1 MPSQWHSKTTE
12 EAMNELHVASN
23 GLTSQQAQQRVEE
36 YGPNEIKKEKRT
48 SPLKLLLDQF
58 TDVLMIILLIATG
71 LSIAVGEVTD
81 AIIIIAIVIASAVL
95 GFSQEYR
102 SGKAVEAL
110 KKMTAPTANVLR
122 DGKEVKIPANQLVPG
137 DIIFLYTGDKIP
149 ADARLLEVFTMKT
162 DEASLTGES
171 SPVNKSVLTLPDQTP
186 LNDRRNLVF
195 TGTVVVYG
203 RGKALVTSTG
213 MNTEFG
219 KIAEMVQAAPQ
230 EQTPLEKRMGSVG
243 KWIGILC
250 VIVALSVG
258 LVGIVV
264 EHRKIVD
271 MLLWAISLAVAAVPE
286 ALPAIITGALAIGM
300 YRMAKVNTIVKRL
313 PAVET
318 LGSTSV
324 ICSDK
329 TGTMT
334 KGEMTVQRLY
344 LNDQTLKVT
353 GIGYAPQGDFQL
365 EDKTIAPDENLRT
378 LLKIAVL
385 CNDSKLEKDTKTGKW
400 TVKGDPTEG
409 ALVVAAAK
417 AGINKEELEKQE
429 PRIAEVPFS
438 SERKR
443 MTTIHSVEG
452 KKIAYMKGAP
462 ELILGRCSQ
471 IFLDG
476 KVQPLTK
483 EIREKHHKVT
493 ETMAQQALR
502 NLGFAYKEL
511 PDNTEQFNDEKERDF
526 VFVGIMGMIDPP
538 RPEVKDAIAICKTAG
553 IRVVMITG
561 DHKLTAIAVAKEL
574 NLLCDDCQVLT
585 GQELEL
591 MTDEQLAQVV
601 EKVVVYARVAPEHK
615 TRIVK
620 AWKQK
625 DEVVAMTGDG
635 VNDAPALKMSDIG
648 IAMGISG
655 TEVTKEAADMVLADD
670 NFASIVKAVKEG
682 REIFE
687 NIKKYLTYLLQCNIM
702 EILVMFFAVVSVP
715 YLARVLSPG
724 SDVELVNSAAIALTA
739 VQILWI
745 NLVTDGLPAIALGV
759 DPGDPDLMQRKPR
772 KPKES
777 IFSKDVKVYL
787 STVPIFMT
795 VLLLLAF
802 FSHMPWLS
810 NFRLLEARTQLLT
823 AMIVME
829 LAVAITCRSLKYP
842 IFKVGPFKNKFLWYA
857 VFSSF
862 ALQLLVLYT
871 PVLQTLFDVHQ
882 PEQIDWAI
890 AALFAG
896 AVFAAIE
903 VGKFVTSRKTVHQF
917 PKLYKKDR

>member
-1 MPSQWHSKTTE
+1 MPIQWHSKTIE
-12 EAMNELHVASN
+12 EAMNELHVAPN
-23 GLTSQQAQQRVEE
+23 GLTSQQAQQRLEE
-36 YGPNEIKKEKRT
+36 YGPNEIKKEKRK
-48 SPLKLLLDQF
+48 SPLKLLLNQF
-58 TDVLMIILLIATG
+58 TDILMIILLIATG

-102 SGKAVEAL
+102 SEKAVEAL
-110 KKMTAPTANVLR
+110 KKMTAPTANVFR
-122 DGKEVKIPANQLVPG
+122 DGKEVRIPANQLVPG

-149 ADARLLEVFTMKT
+149 ADARLLQVFTMKN
-162 DEASLTGES
+162 DEAALTGES
-171 SPVNKSVLTLPDQTP
+171 SPVNKSVSTLPDQTP
-186 LNDRRNLVF
+186 LNDRSNLVF

-203 RGKALVTSTG
+203 RGKALVTCTG

-258 LVGIVV
+258 VVGIVV
-264 EHRKIVD
+264 EHRAVVD
-271 MLLWAISLAVAAVPE
+271 MVLWAISLAVAAVPE

-334 KGEMTVQRLY
+334 KGEMTVQRVY

-353 GIGYAPQGDFQL
+353 GIGYAPQGEFL
-365 EDKTIAPDENLRT
+365 IEDKATTPDQNLKT
-378 LLKIAVL
+378 LLKVAVL
-385 CNDSKLEKDTKTGKW
+385 CNDSSLEKDPKTGKW

-409 ALVVAAAK
+409 ALVVAAEK
-417 AGINKEELEKQE
+417 AQINKENLEKQE
-429 PRIAEVPFS
+429 LRVAEIPFS

-443 MTTIHSVEG
+443 MTTIHTSQG

-462 ELILGRCSQ
+462 EIILARCSK

-483 EIREKHHKVT
+483 EIRDKHHKVT
-493 ETMAQQALR
+493 EAMALQALR
-502 NLGFAYKEL
+502 NLAFAYKEL
-511 PDNTEQFNDEKERDF
+511 PDNVGQFEEEMEQEF

-538 RPEVKDAIAICKTAG
+538 RPEVKDAIGICKTAG

-561 DHKLTAIAVAKEL
+561 DHKLTATAVAKEL
-574 NLLCDDCQVLT
+574 NLIDEKERDSQVLT
-585 GQELEL
+585 GQELEA
-591 MTDEQLAQVV
+591 MSDEQLAKIV
-601 EKVVVYARVAPEHK
+601 EKIVVYARVAPEHK

-715 YLARVLSPG
+715 YLSADFIAWFKCRTGKQCGYRFNCGADFMDKLS
-724 SDVELVNSAAIALTA
+724 
-739 VQILWI
+739 
-745 NLVTDGLPAIALGV
+745 
-759 DPGDPDLMQRKPR
+759 
-772 KPKES
+772 
-777 IFSKDVKVYL
+777 Y
-787 STVPIFMT
+787 
-795 VLLLLAF
+795 
-802 FSHMPWLS
+802 
-810 NFRLLEARTQLLT
+810 
-823 AMIVME
+823 
-829 LAVAITCRSLKYP
+829 
-842 IFKVGPFKNKFLWYA
+842 
-857 VFSSF
+857 
-862 ALQLLVLYT
+862 
-871 PVLQTLFDVHQ
+871 
-882 PEQIDWAI
+882 
-890 AALFAG
+890 
-896 AVFAAIE
+896 
-903 VGKFVTSRKTVHQF
+903 
-917 PKLYKKDR
+917 